1 MYENLI
7 KLKSVLNYN
16 QKKNLI
22 FITLLMFLTI
32 LAEVFSL
39 NVLFVLLSFF
49 SNPDILNS
57 NLFFNKIY
65 KFSNNFNFETFIITI
80 FLLSFLFKSLM
91 TILISWYE
99 NKFFANTE
107 KDLALK
113 LFNGY
118 ISMPKIFH
126 LRTNISETVKVITFE
141 VQHLIYAIRSI
152 STLTMEI
159 LMLLGLTTFLLFI
172 NFKVTILTFSIL
184 LIFSFILHFLNSK
197 PVNSMGKSRV
207 VFTKNRLQ
215 NIIEGVSG
223 AKIFQ
228 LTGTEKK
235 IISDFETQNNGIAKI
250 VHHVGF
256 RLSLPRTLFEILVLF
271 LTVFIIFF
279 ALQSNIEMKNLIP
292 VLGVFLTA
300 GYRMVPSFGR
310 ILSSLHRMSF
320 SLQAIKKI
328 YIDHEKFKTN
338 NSIIEKEIKIDNV
351 FSKNLKILN
360 LNFSYEKNQKSYN
373 SEILQNL
380 SLDIKKG
387 DKIGIIGK
395 SGSGKSTL
403 VDLIIGF
410 LDPSSGKIYVDEIEL
425 IKIKKQWQKIIG
437 CVPQEV
443 FIMDKSLA
451 ENIAFSFPK
460 DKIDFKHLDK
470 CIKEANIEDLKQS
483 LKFGVNTIMGE
494 KGARLSGGQRQRI
507 GIARA
512 LYNKPEILIFDEA
525 TSSLDEKTEEKIID
539 EVFKTYFNKT
549 IIFVSHN
556 INNLRYCNKLIEISN
571 KKAQTKEI
579 KNYKKENYQNL
590 SNITVN

>member
-1 MYENLI
+1 MLENLI
-7 KLKSVLNYN
+7 KLKSVLNYK

-22 FITLLMFLTI
+22 FITLLMFLTM

-49 SNPDILNS
+49 SNPEILNS

-65 KFSNNFNFETFIITI
+65 KFSNNLNFETFIIII

-107 KDLALK
+107 KDLALN

-126 LRTNISETVKVITFE
+126 IRTNISETVKVITFE

-159 LMLLGLTTFLLFI
+159 LVLLGLTIFLLFI
-172 NFKVTILTFSIL
+172 NFKITILTFSIL

-197 PVNSMGKSRV
+197 PVNSMGRSRV

-235 IISDFETQNNGIAKI
+235 IISDFETQNNGIARI

-279 ALQSNIEMKNLIP
+279 AFQSNMEIKNLIP

-338 NSIIEKEIKIDNV
+338 NVIAEKEIKTDNI
-351 FSKNLKILN
+351 FRKNLKILN
-360 LNFSYEKNQKSYN
+360 LNFSYEKNQKNYN

-387 DKIGIIGK
+387 DKVGIIGK

-460 DKIDFKHLDK
+460 DKIDLEHLDK

-483 LKFGVNTIMGE
+483 LKFGVNTILGE

-539 EVFKTYFNKT
+539 EVFKTYSNKT

-556 INNLRYCNKLIEISN
+556 KKNLRYCNKLIEINN
-571 KKAQTKEI
+571 KKI
-579 KNYKKENYQNL
+579 NSKNIEKISQKNIENL
-590 SNITVN
+590 SSATVN

>member
-1 MYENLI
+1 MLENLI

-22 FITLLMFLTI
+22 FITLLMFLTM

-126 LRTNISETVKVITFE
+126 IRTNISETVKVITFE
-141 VQHLIYAIRSI
+141 VQHLIYAIRSL

-159 LMLLGLTTFLLFI
+159 LTLFGLTIFLLFI

-197 PVNSMGKSRV
+197 PVNSMGRSRV

-215 NIIEGVSG
+215 NIIEGISG
-223 AKIFQ
+223 AKIFT

-235 IISDFETQNNGIAKI
+235 LISDFETQNSGIAKI

-279 ALQSNIEMKNLIP
+279 ALQSNMEMKNLIP

-338 NSIIEKEIKIDNV
+338 NSIIEKEIIMDNV
-351 FSKNLKILN
+351 FSKNLKISN
-360 LNFSYEKNQKSYN
+360 LNFSYEKNQKNYN

-387 DKIGIIGK
+387 DKVGIIGE

-425 IKIKKQWQKIIG
+425 MKIKKQWQKIIG

-451 ENIAFSFPK
+451 ENIAFSLPK

-494 KGARLSGGQRQRI
+494 KGTRLSGGQRQRI

-579 KNYKKENYQNL
+579 KNYKKKKL
-590 SNITVN
+590 PKLI